1 MSDIIFVNGLSA
13 KKPHENAPDFVK
25 ANLSVKVASLHEWLN
40 ENQGLANDA
49 GFINLTL
56 KESID
61 KGFKHLKMS
70 MLDES
75 KMREEYLGD
84 NPIKEDY
91 ELLLKTLRIK
101 SKAKGEKK

>member
-56 KESID
+56 KESKAGKWYIAVD
-61 KGFKHLKMS
+61 NYTPKKQNNPNP
-70 MLDES
+70 
-75 KMREEYLGD
+75 REEHYTPSGGVS
-84 NPIKEDY
+84 NPVDDEVPF
-91 ELLLKTLRIK
+91 
-101 SKAKGEKK
+101 